1 MKAKSITLAAAVTV
15 LLLGAVLAARAE
27 GDAGDAP
34 RHHPPRPPLKEIDTD
49 GDGRI
54 TYEEFRAHAEKR
66 IQERFQKLDRN
77 GDGVLSKDDRPRHR
91 PEGRAEDKE

>member
-1 MKAKSITLAAAVTV
+1 MKTTLIALAAAATV
-15 LLLGAVLAARAE
+15 LLLTTALAARAE

-34 RHHPPRPPLKEIDTD
+34 RHHPPRPPLKEMDTN
-49 GDGRI
+49 GDGKI
-54 TYEEFRAHAEKR
+54 TYEEFRTAAEKR

-91 PEGRAEDKE
+91 PERGADEE